1 MEKRFYL
8 GVRKTADAWSSKSVP
23 VAVVAVSEDT
33 LKLRLLEDCIAR
45 NPLGFVEVPDLEV
58 IARAG
63 EEFEMKNLFDDQNAK
78 EYLETI
84 GNEYA
89 LLVPMK
95 DHTGKNGYVGEL
107 SYTEPRKTEQTPQL
121 VLLQSLFGYKVR
133 TA

>member
-8 GVRKTADAWSSKSVP
+8 GVRKTADAWSTRSVP
-23 VAVVAVSEDT
+23 VEVVAMREET
-33 LKLRLLEDCIAR
+33 LKLRILEDCIAR
-45 NPLGFVEVPDLEV
+45 NPLGFVPMPDLEV

-63 EEFEMKNLFDDQNAK
+63 EEFEMRNTFGDQNAK
-78 EYLETI
+78 EYLEMI

-107 SYTEPRKTEQTPQL
+107 SYTEPRKTEQTPQFT
-121 VLLQSLFGYKVR
+121 LLESFFAYKTK